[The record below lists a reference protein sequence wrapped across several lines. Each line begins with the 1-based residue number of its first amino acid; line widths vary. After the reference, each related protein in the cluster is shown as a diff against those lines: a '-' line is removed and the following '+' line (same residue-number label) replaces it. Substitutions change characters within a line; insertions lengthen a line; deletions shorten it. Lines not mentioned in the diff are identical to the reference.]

1 MKRVAYVY
9 HPDYLLHVPPFDHP
23 ESPERLEALH
33 RHFDSAGIAPLLI
46 PVTPDYPDN
55 GQILRV
61 HDPAYLRKLEMACR
75 RGDLTLDEED
85 TYLDKNSYATALLS
99 AGGAIAG
106 ADAVA
111 SGTADR
117 AFCAIR
123 PPGHHA
129 TRSEGMGFCLLN
141 NAAVAARYL
150 QERHGVA
157 RVMIVDWDVHHG
169 NGTQEIFLEDPSVFY
184 FSIHENPSF
193 LYPGTGRRW
202 ETGRGAGEGT
212 TLNAPMP
219 PGAGDEEYRLAFE
232 QMLAPAAE
240 RFRPDM
246 LLVSAGFDAHRNDPL
261 ADLNVTEEG
270 FRFMTRFL
278 ATLANAYC
286 GGRIVSILEGG
297 YEPQSLVR
305 SAEVHLRELLA
316 D

>member
-85 TYLDKNSYATALLS
+85 TYLDKNSFATALLS

-150 QERHGVA
+150 QERHGIA

-305 SAEVHLRELLA
+305 SAEVHIRELLA